1 MESEARY
8 TLVGSAV
15 IVLLAL
21 LGAALFWLHSSGEGV
36 DARAY
41 TVYFKSQSLEGL
53 EPRSNVTMR
62 GMRVGSVTGFRFSSR
77 VPGAIEVTVSVGPTT
92 PVLQSTRATVERH
105 LVTGLASVRLENL
118 TEQSPP
124 LAEVPAGEAHPVIA
138 EGESTV
144 QQVTATLAQLAQRLD
159 GTLQRLDDVL
169 SPENRAAF
177 TEVLGGLRRVSQR
190 ADISLA
196 KADAALGAVGSAA
209 GAVDALAAS
218 AARDANSLTARYDA
232 LGGEATA
239 SVRELGRAVRNMSAE
254 VERLSARAE
263 TLLVNGDV
271 ELRSA
276 AQALRSAADSVGV
289 AADRLRDPR
298 QVLYGPAAGALGPG
312 EGAR

>member
-8 TLVGSAV
+8 TLVGGAV
-15 IVLLAL
+15 ILLVALLA
-21 LGAALFWLHSSGEGV
+21 AALFWLRSSGEGAN
-36 DARAY
+36 ARHY
-41 TVYFKSQSLEGL
+41 TVYFQQQSLEGL

-77 VPGAIEVTVSVGPTT
+77 LPGAIEVFLSVGPTT

-124 LAEVPAGEAHPVIA
+124 LAAVPPDEVYPVIA

-144 QQVTATLAQLAQRLD
+144 QQVTATLSQLAHRLD

-177 TEVLGGLRRVSQR
+177 TEVLDGLRRVSQR
-190 ADISLA
+190 ADGSLA
-196 KADAALGAVGSAA
+196 KADAAFGAVGSAA
-209 GAVDALAAS
+209 GAVRVLAAS
-218 AARDANSLTARYDA
+218 AASNAGTLTARYDA
-232 LGGEATA
+232 LGSEAGA
-239 SVRELGRAVRNMSAE
+239 SVRELGVAVRRMSAE
-254 VERLSARAE
+254 VERLSRRTDA
-263 TLLVNGDV
+263 LLVDGDA

-298 QVLYGPAAGALGPG
+298 QVLYGPAEGALGPG